1 MAAVIGIFE
10 TCYKRNKSLTVVKP
24 GTQKRDFTHI
34 NDIINGC
41 YLAFR
46 KGRQNEYMLG
56 TDKQFSILQI
66 AKMFKRKIK
75 FLPSRKGDRSSS
87 NMPNDNAFN
96 YLGYK
101 AKINIKDYIKNII
114 QQ

>member
-1 MAAVIGIFE
+1 MKNNLKKKIP
-10 TCYKRNKSLTVVKP
+10 LTVVKP

-46 KGRQNEYMLG
+46 NGRQNEYMLG

-75 FLPSRKGDRSSS
+75 FLPPRKGDRSAPIYPII
-87 NMPNDNAFN
+87 MP
-96 YLGYK
+96 
-101 AKINIKDYIKNII
+101 
-114 QQ
+114 

>member
-1 MAAVIGIFE
+1 MVCLNIFE
-10 TCYKRNKSLTVVKP
+10 KQFKKKIPLTVVRP

-34 NDIINGC
+34 DDIINGC

-56 TDKQFSILQI
+56 TNKKYSILQI

-75 FLPSRKGDRSSS
+75 FLLKE
-87 NMPNDNAFN
+87 
-96 YLGYK
+96 K
-101 AKINIKDYIKNII
+101 AIDLAPICPIIMLSTIWVIKLKLI
-114 QQ
+114 